1 MDGMHINNNRLKP
14 MQQNPND
21 ISMLSKMSRET
32 TLQAD
37 KVQYWTF
44 ALRIEEFLV
53 DSHKDDMTG
62 LANLETLRRLA
73 KNIFL
78 SFYIHTRRCQFNLD
92 IKNVE
97 LRCVN
102 LEKGDVIEIANE
114 TIYKNILI
122 VSRDEY
128 LNQEHQMY
136 F

>member
-128 LNQEHQMY
+128 LNQEH
-136 F
+136 

>member
-1 MDGMHINNNRLKP
+1 MHINNNRLKP

-128 LNQEHQMY
+128 LNQEH
-136 F
+136 